1 MDGPTLA
8 RAVRRASDLAY
19 ASVTRPVEG
28 TILSVAAAAAGAAEL
43 AAATGSDLYA
53 VAHAALVAARSAL
66 AATTTQL
73 QILAHAG
80 VVDAGGLGYVLVLEA
95 LEQVVA
101 GEPVAAVGRVGRATS
116 SDTSLEQQ
124 REGDA
129 GVSQG
134 ALRAAAHADGEGDG
148 RHEPGGPAYEVMYLL
163 SDSDEEAVAGLRARL
178 DGLGDSVLVVGGEDL
193 WNVHVHVDDVGGAIQ
208 AGVEAGR
215 PHRIVVT
222 HFGDQQ
228 RARTTPSAR
237 GAAAVVACAV
247 GEGLAEVFREAGAVP
262 VFNGPGRRAS
272 AGQLLDAIRSAGSR
286 CVIVLPNDS
295 DTQLAADAAASAA
308 GADGLEVH
316 VVRSQSAVQGIAA
329 LAVFEPTAGGRDNL
343 VSMSE
348 AAGATRHAAVTVA
361 GKESLT
367 SAGWCQPGD
376 VLGVLEG
383 EVVVVGKDLAT
394 VGAQMVARLL
404 ADGGELLTVITG
416 AGGGPDI
423 SAVVAKSAHECRG
436 DVEVSVID
444 GGQAIYPLLLG
455 AE

>member
-1 MDGPTLA
+1 
-8 RAVRRASDLAY
+8 
-19 ASVTRPVEG
+19 
-28 TILSVAAAAAGAAEL
+28 
-43 AAATGSDLYA
+43 
-53 VAHAALVAARSAL
+53 
-66 AATTTQL
+66 
-73 QILAHAG
+73 
-80 VVDAGGLGYVLVLEA
+80 
-95 LEQVVA
+95 
-101 GEPVAAVGRVGRATS
+101 
-116 SDTSLEQQ
+116 
-124 REGDA
+124 
-129 GVSQG
+129 
-134 ALRAAAHADGEGDG
+134 
-148 RHEPGGPAYEVMYLL
+148 MYLL
-163 SDSDEEAVAGLRARL
+163 SDSDEEAVASLRARL
-178 DGLGDSVLVVGGEDL
+178 DVLGDSVLVVGGEDL

-222 HFGDQQ
+222 HFGDQH
-228 RARTTPSAR
+228 RARTAQSA
-237 GAAAVVACAV
+237 GGPVAVVACAG
-247 GEGLAEVFREAGAVP
+247 GEGLAEVFREAGAAA

-272 AGQLLDAIRSAGSR
+272 AGQLLDAIRSAGSQ
-286 CVIVLPNDS
+286 CVIVLPNDA

-308 GADGLEVH
+308 AADGLEVH

-343 VSMSE
+343 VAMSE

-361 GKESLT
+361 AKESLT
-367 SAGWCQPGD
+367 SAGWCHPGD
-376 VLGVLEG
+376 VLGVLDG
-383 EVVVVGKDLAT
+383 EVVAVGKDLAA

-423 SAVVAKSAHECRG
+423 SAAVAKSAHDCRG